1 MSMVGKPVR
10 TAVASKL
17 ALDAEL
23 EKSLEN
29 AIKAYKSTFVSKSA
43 SSWHAPGIV
52 CFERMR

>member
-1 MSMVGKPVR
+1 MVGKPVR
-10 TAVASKL
+10 DALASKL